1 MTTKKATR
9 SIPNRAFMFTKDK
22 RNTQV
27 TQVVNDNQMDENKDV
42 AKDSNVHKNTSTS
55 MVQIFEYSSGS
66 DDDLEFG
73 DPKFVKET

>member
-1 MTTKKATR
+1 
-9 SIPNRAFMFTKDK
+9 MFTKDK

-42 AKDSNVHKNTSTS
+42 AKDSNVHRNPSTS
-55 MVQIFEYSSGS
+55 MVQIFEYSSGF